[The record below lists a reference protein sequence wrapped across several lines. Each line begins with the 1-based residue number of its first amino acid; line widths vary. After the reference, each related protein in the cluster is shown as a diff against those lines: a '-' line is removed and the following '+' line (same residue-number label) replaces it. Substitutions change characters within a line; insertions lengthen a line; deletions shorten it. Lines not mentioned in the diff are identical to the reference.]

1 VPRTWQEN
9 QLSNGL
15 LEGTNCLVRAAKRGA
30 RGHRSKDKI
39 ITIIYVFAGK
49 LPLPEIHTI

>member
-1 VPRTWQEN
+1 MPRTWQEN